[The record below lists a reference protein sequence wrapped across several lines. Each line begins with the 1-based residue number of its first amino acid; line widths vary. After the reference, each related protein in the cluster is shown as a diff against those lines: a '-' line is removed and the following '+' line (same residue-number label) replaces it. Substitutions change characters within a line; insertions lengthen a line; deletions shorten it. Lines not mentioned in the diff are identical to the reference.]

1 MRAEDPEPDPEPGA
15 GLGARGSLGRL
26 APAMASLWCGSLL
39 RLGSGLSMACLALSV
54 LLLAPLTGAAK
65 VSSAPPG
72 S

>member
-1 MRAEDPEPDPEPGA
+1 
-15 GLGARGSLGRL
+15 
-26 APAMASLWCGSLL
+26 MASLWCGSLL

-54 LLLAPLTGAAK
+54 LLLLAPLTGAAK

>member
-15 GLGARGSLGRL
+15 GLGGSLGLL

-39 RLGSGLSMACLALSV
+39 RLGSGLSMSCLALSV

-65 VSSAPPG
+65 VSPAPPG